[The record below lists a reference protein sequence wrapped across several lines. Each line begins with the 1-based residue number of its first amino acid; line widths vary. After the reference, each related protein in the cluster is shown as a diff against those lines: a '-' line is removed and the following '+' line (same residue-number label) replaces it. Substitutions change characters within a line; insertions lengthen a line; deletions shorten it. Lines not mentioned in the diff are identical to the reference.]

1 MAYTIHVEIPTELRG
16 DSTTGPHDSC
26 SRTLAG
32 DKEQRSNVPATPSWT
47 DVPSSAFLV
56 RKPIPRK
63 PIIAAKFG
71 NFPAGAMQTV
81 STGTHKGKP
90 CSTQDDSSLVLGSSS
105 NAKEPPKTE
114 NKAVL
119 GAGKDCLIPKS
130 LSSCYPGSANP
141 STTGPEKLAITCTPT
156 KVEGSAFEIVS
167 QLSTKF
173 PSGAIRVFS
182 PKPVDNVSSTP
193 QVQSA
198 SEHASVVP
206 VLDKCFGQSIEDLEV
221 METDTTTVAC
231 QSVVSTKPAVGLV
244 KGVPKLVAS
253 EEEGGASEEDGG
265 ASMEEGGASGE
276 DEDSLG
282 TLLPIDTD
290 VEKTDP
296 KVNKP
301 ISEHCLLEEY
311 DTNFLFTMD
320 VEGLLIENQHKR
332 KSRKRKKSQGI
343 LDRSSP
349 VLAPGGGVVKSK
361 KWGYKWQKKVATREK
376 RRARSSKSDRKL
388 DRKSD
393 NKSDSA
399 KKSKKPLPNAFV
411 SVRIPSA
418 EIRDKLEEIQEAIV
432 ARDNKLQS
440 TLVSLDK
447 LHLTLFVIRL
457 ESEAEVER

>member
-1 MAYTIHVEIPTELRG
+1 MAYTIHVYISTEPCG
-16 DSTTGPHDSC
+16 DSTTDPHDSC
-26 SRTLAG
+26 SGTLAG
-32 DKEQRSNVPATPSWT
+32 DKEQRNSVPATPSWT

-71 NFPAGAMQTV
+71 NFPAAAMQMV
-81 STGTHKGKP
+81 STGMHKGKA

-105 NAKEPPKTE
+105 NTKEPPKTAILE
-114 NKAVL
+114 
-119 GAGKDCLIPKS
+119 AGKDCLIPKS

-156 KVEGSAFEIVS
+156 KVEGSASEIVS
-167 QLSTKF
+167 QLSAKF

-182 PKPVDNVSSTP
+182 PKPVNNVSSTP

-198 SEHASVVP
+198 SEQASCVP
-206 VLDKCFGQSIEDLEV
+206 VLDKCFGQSLEDLEV

-231 QSVVSTKPAVGLV
+231 QSVISTKPAVGLV

-253 EEEGGASEEDGG
+253 EEEGGAS
-265 ASMEEGGASGE
+265 GE

-290 VEKTDP
+290 IEKTDP

-301 ISEHCLLEEY
+301 ISEHCLLQEY

-343 LDRSSP
+343 SDRSSP
-349 VLAPGGGVVKSK
+349 VLAAGGGVVKSK
-361 KWGYKWQKKVATREK
+361 KWRYKWRQKVATREE
-376 RRARSSKSDRKL
+376 RRARSSKSDRK
-388 DRKSD
+388 SE
-393 NKSDSA
+393 NKSDST

-418 EIRDKLEEIQEAIV
+418 EIRDKLQEIQEAIV